1 VIFGAGLFAYG
12 GDMKIDWRLLQRE
25 AVAGIPGAISS
36 VPDGMAASVLTGV
49 NPIHGLYASF
59 AGPTAG
65 GLTSST
71 RLMVITTTSAA
82 ALAAGSSLAGVSP
95 DRRPGALIL
104 LTLIAGA
111 LMAAAG
117 IAKLGRYTRFVT
129 QSVMIG
135 FLSGVGCNIVFGQLQ
150 DITGTK
156 PPSGIALVRAFHVI
170 THPGEIQVPS
180 LLAGLGAIVILV
192 ALSRTRL
199 GAFGA
204 IIALVVPTVVLSLLH
219 NDTVARVSDVG
230 EIPRGIPMPALPR
243 LSDLSLS
250 VLLGALAVA
259 AIVLVQGAGVAEAA
273 PNPDRSPSD
282 PNRDFVAQGVGNIAS
297 ALFKGQPVGGSVGQ
311 TALNASVGARSRWA
325 AVFSGLWMLL
335 ILAVFSGV
343 VGHIAMPTLAAVLIV
358 AGVSSLRPGEAAAI
372 WRTGMNSKIAL
383 VATFVA
389 TLTLPVAA
397 AVGTGV
403 VLSMLLQLNQE
414 AIDLNVVEIYLTDD
428 GRPAERPSPQVLEPH
443 SVTVLA
449 VYGSLFYAGARTLQA
464 RLPDPSHA
472 TGAAVVLRLRG
483 RTSMG
488 ATFYSVLA
496 DYVSRLEAVGAS
508 LTITGLSDT
517 VLAQM
522 RKVGRFS
529 VDGPITLLPAT
540 ETLFESTEKG
550 YRSATAWVVAHRPF
564 DDEERPTAEPH
575 DGEPHDPDATQGDQP
590 S

>member
-1 VIFGAGLFAYG
+1 
-12 GDMKIDWRLLQRE
+12 MKIDWRLLQRE

-65 GLTSST
+65 GLTTST

-82 ALAAGSSLAGVSP
+82 ALAAGSALASTSP

-150 DITGTK
+150 DLTGTT
-156 PPSGIALVRAFHVI
+156 PPSGIALARAFHVL
-170 THPGEIQVPS
+170 THPGDIHWQS
-180 LLAGLGAIVILV
+180 LCAGLAAIVILV
-192 ALSRTRL
+192 VLARTRL
-199 GAFGA
+199 GAFAA
-204 IIALVVPTVVLSLLH
+204 IIALVIPTAVLAFFD
-219 NDTVARVSDVG
+219 NNGVAKVSDIG
-230 EIPRGIPMPALPR
+230 EIPRGIPLPALPHI
-243 LSDLSLS
+243 SDLSLS
-250 VLLGALAVA
+250 VVLGAVAVA

-273 PNPDRSPSD
+273 PNPDRSMSD
-282 PNRDFVAQGVGNIAS
+282 PNRDFLAQGVGNVAS

-335 ILAVFSGV
+335 ILALFSGV

-428 GRPAERPSPQVLEPH
+428 GRPAERPAPARLEPH
-443 SVTVLA
+443 TVTVLA
-449 VYGSLFYAGARTLQA
+449 VYGSLFYAGARTLQVK
-464 RLPDPSHA
+464 LPDPTNA
-472 TGAAVVLRLRG
+472 TGAGVVLRLRG

-496 DYVSRLEAVGAS
+496 DYVTRLADVGAS
-508 LTITGLSDT
+508 ITITGLSDT
-517 VLAQM
+517 VLEQM

-529 VDGPITLLPAT
+529 MEGPITLLPAT

-550 YRSATAWVVAHRPF
+550 YRTANAWVVAHRPA
-564 DDEERPTAEPH
+564 DTDTQTQPGTDTHTDETTG
-575 DGEPHDPDATQGDQP
+575 GE